1 MACGHL
7 GGPAPAQAPGV
18 AARKPCLRVCARLLE
33 LVLAARVSLQDDI
46 YLSHDHRIPYKWTAP
61 EALSRGH
68 YSIKSD
74 VWSFGVLLHE
84 VFSRGEMPYP
94 GMSNHEA
101 FLRVEAGYRMPCP
114 RECTPTAYK
123 LLLSCWNRD
132 PEQRPSF
139 QALWEKLSSLTRY
152 ENPP

>member
-94 GMSNHEA
+94 GTGRPVLPTTGRAGGAITLQGPPLLAQCQNALQSVQREA
-101 FLRVEAGYRMPCP
+101 LEGSGR
-114 RECTPTAYK
+114 
-123 LLLSCWNRD
+123 L
-132 PEQRPSF
+132 
-139 QALWEKLSSLTRY
+139 
-152 ENPP
+152 